1 MQTFKLV
8 LFFFILCNFFSS
20 CDENL
25 NSDLTEKNTDT
36 IPPIIVI
43 RNKIDTAF
51 LHTNYGAEKVEVIDN
66 GKCLDVKITGTVNT
80 SLPGTYFLDYD
91 CTDAAGNM
99 AATVTKTVI
108 VTENSANFLNGVYNV
123 VCTNTVSI
131 DGSSTPTI
139 TMDKYIATIS
149 SFTPNGH
156 FDLSAVKVGPE
167 YVMHWTSV
175 SGYSIN
181 IDYFSTQFDWTGS
194 NSNGTLSP
202 TKNTFTIEST
212 AYQYSPPI
220 RYKTKNVYTK
230 QLIEVVAKKQ

>member
-1 MQTFKLV
+1 MRMLKLV
-8 LFFFILCNFFSS
+8 PFLLILCNLFSS

-25 NSDLTEKNTDT
+25 NSDLTDTIKDT
-36 IPPIIVI
+36 IPPVIVI

-66 GKCLDVKITGTVNT
+66 GKCLDVNITGTVNT
-80 SLPGTYFLDYD
+80 TLPGTYFLDYD

-108 VTENSANFLNGVYNV
+108 VAENSANFLNGVYNV
-123 VCTNTVSI
+123 VCTNTASI

-139 TMDKYIATIS
+139 TTDKYIATVS
-149 SFTPNGH
+149 SFTPNSH
-156 FDLSAVKVGPE
+156 FDLSGLKIGNE

-175 SGYSIN
+175 SGYSIEVS
-181 IDYFSTQFDWTGS
+181 YFSTEFDW
-194 NSNGTLSP
+194 NSSVSTGTLSP

-212 AYQYSPPI
+212 AYQYSPAI
-220 RYKTKNVYTK
+220 RYQTKNVYTK
-230 QLIEVVAKKQ
+230 QLIEVATNK